1 MLQTY
6 GKPNSTFSRSQEAI
20 ALDAVARNL
29 SGKPNPGS
37 KHLLSDMNSRK
48 KEVKKYIIIYSESEC
63 AEW

>member
-6 GKPNSTFSRSQEAI
+6 VKPNSTFSRSKEAI

-29 SGKPNPGS
+29 SDKPNPGS
-37 KHLLSDMNSRK
+37 QQLLSDMKSRK
-48 KEVKKYIIIYSESEC
+48 KEVRNNIIYSESEC